1 MARFKILV
9 DYDDNSVEVNKVS
22 IVGGF
27 TMPSLEMTDLL
38 TDVINDLEEKKSGS
52 WNGYIAD
59 LQKDIDKQK
68 KIRVDK

>member
-1 MARFKILV
+1 MSRFKILV
-9 DYDDNSVEVNKVS
+9 DYDSENVEVNKVS

-27 TMPSLEMTDLL
+27 RMPSLEMTDLL

-68 KIRVDK
+68 KIRVGK

>member
-68 KIRVDK
+68 KIRVGK

>member
-1 MARFKILV
+1 MSRFKILV
-9 DYDDNSVEVNKVS
+9 DYDSENVEVNKVS

-52 WNGYIAD
+52 WEGYIAN
-59 LQKDIDKQK
+59 IDKENK
-68 KIRVDK
+68 RLKVGK